1 MRTLGIMPTSND
13 VSWAIVEGTK
23 SSPVVVPLDS
33 TKQKFPAGKNESD
46 LLHDLYRFALSLLQ
60 DKAIEKAVILQAGT
74 SQYGKTSSIRV
85 KTEAIFQIAAVES
98 NKPVE
103 VIHPNTLKA
112 QIKKFESI
120 AGDTPEAVFNAGN
133 DFKPKPWRD
142 TVLTAWMGLD

>member
-1 MRTLGIMPTSND
+1 MRILGVTPTSND

-23 SSPVVVPLDS
+23 SSPVTVPLDS

-60 DKAIEKAVILQAGT
+60 DKEVEKIVILQAGT

-85 KTEAIFQIAAVES
+85 KTEAVFQIAAVES

-120 AGDTPEAVFNAGN
+120 AGDTPEAVLNAGN
-133 DFKPKPWRD
+133 NFKPKPWKD

>member
-1 MRTLGIMPTSND
+1 MRILGITPTSKD

-33 TKQKFPAGKNESD
+33 TKQKFPAGKNEND

-60 DKAIEKAVILQAGT
+60 DKEVEKIVILQAGT

-85 KTEAIFQIAAVES
+85 KTEAVFQIAAVEG

-120 AGDTPEAVFNAGN
+120 AGDTPEAVLNAGDN
-133 DFKPKPWRD
+133 FKPKPWKD
-142 TVLTAWMGLD
+142 TVLTAWVGLE

>member
-1 MRTLGIMPTSND
+1 MRILGVTPTSND
-13 VSWAIVEGTK
+13 VSWAIVEGAK
-23 SSPVVVPLDS
+23 SSPVTVPLDS

-60 DKAIEKAVILQAGT
+60 DKGIEKVIILQAGT

-85 KTEAIFQIAAVES
+85 KTEAVFQIAAIEG

-120 AGDTPEAVFNAGN
+120 AGDTPEAVLNAGN
-133 DFKPKPWRD
+133 DFKPKPWKD